1 MDRHRP
7 AGIAPCPHH
16 DAGLRVSVQFGAPQG
31 RRRADYRRI
40 PCGCYRARCR
50 SPPLHVGRKYLMRAL
65 VLAAALM
72 AAAPFAA
79 QAQPQADPQTQALGA
94 TVMDL
99 TSQNV
104 GLRAQLIAAQ
114 EKIKALEA
122 EKTKPV
128 APKAA
133 KAP

>member
-1 MDRHRP
+1 
-7 AGIAPCPHH
+7 
-16 DAGLRVSVQFGAPQG
+16 
-31 RRRADYRRI
+31 
-40 PCGCYRARCR
+40 
-50 SPPLHVGRKYLMRAL
+50 MRAL

-72 AAAPFAA
+72 TAAPFAA
-79 QAQPQADPQTQALGA
+79 QAQPTADPQTQALGA

-122 EKTKPV
+122 EKTKATKPT
-128 APKAA
+128 PDTPAA
-133 KAP
+133 H

>member
-1 MDRHRP
+1 M
-7 AGIAPCPHH
+7 
-16 DAGLRVSVQFGAPQG
+16 
-31 RRRADYRRI
+31 RRLI
-40 PCGCYRARCR
+40 
-50 SPPLHVGRKYLMRAL
+50 
-65 VLAAALM
+65 LAVFL
-72 AAAPFAA
+72 AAPFAA

-122 EKTKPV
+122 EKAKPV
-128 APKAA
+128 APKPV

>member
-1 MDRHRP
+1 
-7 AGIAPCPHH
+7 
-16 DAGLRVSVQFGAPQG
+16 
-31 RRRADYRRI
+31 
-40 PCGCYRARCR
+40 
-50 SPPLHVGRKYLMRAL
+50 MRAL

-72 AAAPFAA
+72 TAAPFAA
-79 QAQPQADPQTQALGA
+79 QSQPTADPQTQALGA

-122 EKTKPV
+122 EKTK
-128 APKAA
+128 AA
-133 KAP
+133 KPTPDTPAAH